1 MPFHPGAIILCKCG
15 GGADDPRNLYSVVS
29 AAVQMIPVTF
39 ILW

>member
-1 MPFHPGAIILCKCG
+1 MPFHPGAIILKC

-29 AAVQMIPVTF
+29 AAVQMNPVTF